1 MLHSLRTN
9 ILVLLLSVTFAM
21 AYGAERHVQLA
32 GLSLGLSADGLIGQL
47 VEKGFRQSD
56 SVSLTG
62 RVAGLDVLL
71 SVGTLKGSST
81 INHVLMTTQYR
92 QGSSQYEDYS
102 ALLNW
107 LKKQYGWPDWQASV
121 RSHRF
126 ARWFV
131 GFNRDIVLIGKA
143 SQACEVWFYEDHQ
156 KRDFDYYAIL
166 KYCESHPVK
175 GVPHFTARE
184 CVVWNGDAPVAS
196 NKHKVDKRRGR
207 HAVRSRHAARRG
219 KSKARRR
226 RR

>member
-81 INHVLMTTQYR
+81 INHVLMTT
-92 QGSSQYEDYS
+92 
-102 ALLNW
+102 
-107 LKKQYGWPDWQASV
+107 
-121 RSHRF
+121 
-126 ARWFV
+126 
-131 GFNRDIVLIGKA
+131 
-143 SQACEVWFYEDHQ
+143 
-156 KRDFDYYAIL
+156 
-166 KYCESHPVK
+166 
-175 GVPHFTARE
+175 
-184 CVVWNGDAPVAS
+184 
-196 NKHKVDKRRGR
+196 
-207 HAVRSRHAARRG
+207 
-219 KSKARRR
+219 
-226 RR
+226 